1 MLRRELWNQLTE
13 LMMSL
18 VIFTMIAVA
27 SMLSTRTQV
36 ESSVSVDEVY
46 RKLRS
51 GEKIVLLDVR
61 TPQEFS
67 GETGHVEG
75 AILLPIQ
82 DLTMRIEEL
91 RSFEDSTI
99 VVYCRTDNRSRMAV
113 SILEQSGFSA
123 MRMKGGITAWRAEEL
138 PVVLE
143 ESK

>member
-1 MLRRELWNQLTE
+1 
-13 LMMSL
+13 MSL

-123 MRMKGGITAWRAEEL
+123 VRMKGGITAWRAEEL

>member
-1 MLRRELWNQLTE
+1 
-13 LMMSL
+13 MSL
-18 VIFTMIAVA
+18 VTFAMIAVA

-36 ESSVSVDEVY
+36 ESSVSVDEIH

-67 GETGHVEG
+67 GETGHVGG

-82 DLTMRIEEL
+82 DLAMRIEEL
-91 RSFEDSTI
+91 RSFEGTPI
-99 VVYCRTDNRSRMAV
+99 VVYCRTDNRSRMAI
-113 SILEQSGFSA
+113 SILGQNGFSA
-123 MRMKGGITAWRAEEL
+123 VRMKGGITAWRAQEL

>member
-123 MRMKGGITAWRAEEL
+123 VRMKGGITAWRAEEL

>member
-1 MLRRELWNQLTE
+1 
-13 LMMSL
+13 MSL
-18 VIFTMIAVA
+18 VTFAMIAVA

-36 ESSVSVDEVY
+36 ESSVSVDEIH

-91 RSFEDSTI
+91 RSFEDDTI
-99 VVYCRTDNRSRMAV
+99 VVYCRTDNRSRMGV
-113 SILEQSGFSA
+113 SILEQNGFSA
-123 MRMKGGITAWRAEEL
+123 VRMRGGITAWRAQEL